1 MHLQQDQI
9 CHRKGK
15 TTIRCELIDLAN
27 NFNSEKIEKML
38 LKIWYVIDDVFM
50 HRWRALGQE
59 GFDET

>member
-27 NFNSEKIEKML
+27 NFNSEKIDRKDAPKNM
-38 LKIWYVIDDVFM
+38 ICDWWCIY
-50 HRWRALGQE
+50 A
-59 GFDET
+59 